1 VALLLGVIGIYGV
14 VAYAVSLRTREI
26 GVRIALGA
34 RPADVSRMV
43 SLHGLRLAGVGIV
56 IGMACTLATARL
68 LDGLLYG
75 VSPTDPATLS
85 VTPLVL
91 LAVAF
96 VASWTAARR
105 AAAVEPAEALRS
117 Q

>member
-1 VALLLGVIGIYGV
+1 LL
-14 VAYAVSLRTREI
+14 
-26 GVRIALGA
+26 
-34 RPADVSRMV
+34 
-43 SLHGLRLAGVGIV
+43 H
-56 IGMACTLATARL
+56 
-68 LDGLLYG
+68 GLLYG
-75 VSPTDPATLS
+75 VSPTDPATLG

-96 VASWTAARR
+96 VASWIAARR